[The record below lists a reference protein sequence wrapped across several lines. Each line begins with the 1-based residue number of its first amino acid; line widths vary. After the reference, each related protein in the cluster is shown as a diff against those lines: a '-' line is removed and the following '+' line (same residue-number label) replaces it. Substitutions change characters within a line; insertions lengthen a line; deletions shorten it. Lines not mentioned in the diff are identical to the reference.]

1 MIAVIL
7 AAGMGKRLKDFTAD
21 NTKCMVLL
29 NGKPIIDYTLE
40 NISILDQI
48 EKIVIVAGYKA
59 ENLKNHIG
67 GSYNGKP
74 VLFVE
79 NPDYYK
85 TNNIYSLFLAKEY
98 LLSDDIL
105 LLESDVVFEVK
116 ALSELLS
123 KPEGDLVLVAKYRSW
138 MDGTVVKLNPDN
150 EIQSFIGKKDFVN
163 SDIEYYYKTV
173 NIYKF
178 SKEFLSNH
186 YVPFLEAYCKSIGHN
201 EYYEQ
206 VLSLITFLDKSRIK
220 AVVLNEKTK
229 WFEIDDLQDLRT
241 AELLFAGEDKILSS
255 FKKIYGGF
263 WKFPEILD
271 FCYLVNPF
279 FPPDRMKEEFS
290 AYAGELTTHYPSGLD
305 EQNSLASRLFKVSD
319 KYLTV
324 GNGAS
329 EIINAVAENFKN
341 RKTVIIEPTFD
352 EYTRRFCNIEKL
364 YLKNFNIS
372 GKDLPALVVSN
383 EVFILIN
390 PDNPTGRYFSVS
402 EILSLALK
410 MRKEG
415 KFLVL
420 DESFVDFSDEGEKN
434 SLLRDEVLEDFPN
447 MIVVKSISKSYG
459 VPGVR
464 LGLAACSDPQITS
477 FIKNYVSVWN
487 VNSFAEFFLQTAVKY
502 KEEYRLACEK
512 VSVERRSFINNLEKL
527 SWIKPYPSQAN
538 YIFCSLE
545 GVTANRLAQKL
556 LSDHMIFIKDC
567 TGKDGI
573 TGGEFVRIAVKKPEE
588 NEVLLKALISVKE
601 KGFS

>member
-7 AAGMGKRLKDFTAD
+7 AAGMGKRLKDLTAD
-21 NTKCMVLL
+21 NTKCMVPL

-40 NISILDQI
+40 SISILDQI

-59 ENLKNHIG
+59 ESLKKHIG
-67 GSYNGKP
+67 ESHNGKP
-74 VLFVE
+74 VLYIE
-79 NPDYYK
+79 NPDYDK
-85 TNNIYSLFLAKEY
+85 TNNIYSLFLAREY
-98 LLSDDIL
+98 LLKDDVL
-105 LLESDVVFEVK
+105 LLESDVVFEKK

-123 KPEGDLVLVAKYRSW
+123 NPDGDLVLVAKYRSW
-138 MDGTVVKLNPDN
+138 MDGTVVKLNPEN

-163 SDIEYYYKTV
+163 SDIDDYYKTV

-186 YVPFLEAYCKSIGHN
+186 YVPFLEAYCKSMGHN

-206 VLSLITFLDKSRIK
+206 VLSLITFLDRNRIK
-220 AVVLNEKTK
+220 AVVLDEKIK
-229 WFEIDDLQDLRT
+229 WFEIDDSQDLRA

-255 FKKIYGGF
+255 FKKNYGGF
-263 WKFPEILD
+263 WKFPGILD

-279 FPPDRMKEEFS
+279 FPPEKMKDEFS
-290 AYAGELTTHYPSGLD
+290 VNAGILTTHYPSGLD
-305 EQNSLASRLFKVSD
+305 EQNSLASRLFGVSE
-319 KYLTV
+319 KFLTV

-329 EIINAVAENFKN
+329 EIINAVAEIFKG

-352 EYTRRFCNIEKL
+352 EYTRRFSNVEKL
-364 YLKNFNIS
+364 CLKNFRAS
-372 GKDLPALVVSN
+372 GEDLTSLIVSN
-383 EVFILIN
+383 KVFILIN
-390 PDNPTGRYFSVS
+390 PDNPTGRYFSVN

-420 DESFVDFSDEGEKN
+420 DESFVDFSDGGEKN

-464 LGLAACSDPQITS
+464 LGLAACSDPKIIS
-477 FIKNYVSVWN
+477 FIKDYVSVWN

-512 VSVERRSFINNLEKL
+512 VSIERRSFINSLEKL
-527 SWIKPYPSQAN
+527 SWIEPYPSQAN
-538 YIFCSLE
+538 YVFCSLE
-545 GVTANRLAQKL
+545 GVKASRLAARL
-556 LSDHMIFIKDC
+556 LSDYMIFIKDC

-573 TGGEFVRIAVKKPEE
+573 KGGEFVRIAVKKPEE
-588 NEVLLKALISVKE
+588 NEILIKALLSAKE
-601 KGFS
+601 KGIS